1 MNRLFFFL
9 WLSLLS
15 VCSLNAQSVDV
26 LFSHKGG
33 FYDQPFAL
41 TLTCSNPTTQV
52 RYTVN
57 GEPPTA
63 ESRIYQQP
71 LQMSEQ
77 IYSTSNIYKIHI
89 VAPDREQYIP
99 DKVKKCIT
107 IRAAAFDAQG
117 NCVSPIVT
125 NSYFIKA
132 LGGDFQSLPVMSICT
147 DSLSLFDN
155 DTGIFVPGVNW
166 QPELSESTGNYMIHG
181 EEWERI
187 INVEYYN
194 VNNEGVNQ
202 VCGLRTHG
210 YNARTGHQK
219 GLTLYA
225 REAYGKK
232 RFSFPFFV
240 NSDIDKYKRLVLKPF
255 ECGWHSGGVQDCLGS
270 WIAQGLNVDALNA
283 RPVVLFING
292 EYWGIYYLEE
302 KTDER
307 YLESHYG
314 VDPDECTIINSWYG
328 LVENGDNVEFNEMM
342 EWLADADL
350 SEEANFQQM
359 SSWIDIDNFIDYQLY
374 EIFIAN
380 QDWPGNNMRCWKT
393 EGRKWRWLFY
403 DADAAFYKLSFDGF
417 ANALDT
423 NDTQWPTGAQNTL
436 MLRKLLE
443 NETFQ
448 SQFIKRYYELAE
460 TVLQYRNM
468 YYYLNR
474 IVATVQDQVG
484 DQVARFQ
491 NPTSFD
497 KWQSSLEH
505 INSFLRKRE
514 LTIKFEITDYLHL
527 EASDVQEVVCY
538 PNPCVEDLN
547 INFQIKKSGIMPIQI
562 VDVQGHTYYSKEFY
576 FEEGENQ
583 MKITTKLPT
592 GIFLVKVGDV
602 TQKVIILR

>member
-63 ESRIYQQP
+63 ESRIYQQS

-117 NCVSPIVT
+117 NRVSPIVT

-166 QPELSESTGNYMIHG
+166 QPELSESTGNYQMRG
-181 EEWERI
+181 SDWERL
-187 INVEYYN
+187 INIEYYN
-194 VNNEGVNQ
+194 VQNEGVNQ
-202 VCGLRTHG
+202 LCGMRIHG
-210 YNARTGHQK
+210 LSSRMGHQK
-219 GLTLYA
+219 GYTLYA
-225 REAYGKK
+225 REQYGKK
-232 RFSFPFFV
+232 RFSHKFF
-240 NSDIDKYKRLVLKPF
+240 STREIDKYKRLVLKPF
-255 ECGWHSGGVQDCLGS
+255 TSSWQPAGIQDCLGNC
-270 WIAQGLNVDALNA
+270 IALNLNVDALAA

-292 EYWGIYYLEE
+292 EYWGIYYLME
-302 KTDER
+302 KADER
-307 YLESHYG
+307 YLENHYG
-314 VDPDECTIINSWYG
+314 IDPDDCTIINSWNG
-328 LVENGDNVEFNEMM
+328 LVEAGDNADFLDMM
-342 EWLADADL
+342 TWFTQADL
-350 SEEANFQQM
+350 SLQENYAYAA
-359 SSWIDIDNFIDYQLY
+359 SLIDLDNFIDYQII
-374 EIFIAN
+374 EIFSSN
-380 QDWPGNNMRCWKT
+380 RDWPGNNMRCWKT
-393 EGRKWRWLFY
+393 EGRPWRWIFY
-403 DADAAFYKLSFDGF
+403 DDDAGF
-417 ANALDT
+417 ANLGFDAFASATDSSDT
-423 NDTQWPTGAQNTL
+423 DWPTGAQSTL
-436 MLRKLLE
+436 IFRKLLT
-443 NETFQ
+443 NDIFLNRFVQ
-448 SQFIKRYYELAE
+448 RFYELSE
-460 TVLQYRNM
+460 TVLHYDRTSF
-468 YYYLNR
+468 YYYQLVNE
-474 IVATVQDQVG
+474 IQGQIDN
-484 DQVARFQ
+484 QVARFHSPQ
-491 NPTSFD
+491 SYI
-497 KWQSSLEH
+497 KWQSAANRIRNYLKGATLDLK
-505 INSFLRKRE
+505 NE
-514 LTIKFEITDYLHL
+514 LVAGLHL
-527 EASDVQEVVCY
+527 EESDVQEVVCY

-547 INFQIKKSGIMPIQI
+547 INFQIKKSGIVPIQI